1 MNPGVVSTFAI
12 SMAVAVCLTPV
23 CAEAGEPQGDHR
35 PAYVRVFSGVGVTG
49 NSDVRIRQPTLGN
62 DLTFAD
68 VSWEHRSLSTSW
80 TRDSS
85 PYMGMRAGFFLRRVP
100 WLGLSFE
107 AVHFKILAETEN
119 RVHVT
124 GTVGHEPIDVMA
136 PMATFVEVY
145 RVTNGVNLF
154 LSNVQAHKGLI
165 RSARFPRGRVDLYGG
180 VGGGVTMPYT
190 SSVIA
195 GERLGQYEL
204 GRFATQVLAGF
215 AWRASPRWDVSLE
228 YKFTATTVD
237 GEVARGDS
245 ESRLHTNHLVVGLGF
260 HVGS

>member
-1 MNPGVVSTFAI
+1 MNPRAVSVFAV
-12 SMAVAVCLTPV
+12 SLTIAAGLGPV

-35 PAYVRVFSGVGVTG
+35 PAYVRFFSGVGVTRD
-49 NSDVRIRQPTLGN
+49 SDVHIRQPTLGTE
-62 DLTFAD
+62 LTFED
-68 VSWEHRSLSTSW
+68 VSWEHRSLTTSW
-80 TRDSS
+80 TRDSI

-107 AVHFKILAETEN
+107 AVHFKILAETDN

-124 GTVGHEPIDVMA
+124 GTVGHEPIDVVA
-136 PMATFVEVY
+136 PMTQFVEVY

-154 LSNVQAHKGLI
+154 LSNVQAHKGLLG
-165 RSARFPRGRVDLYGG
+165 SDRFPLGRVDLYAGA
-180 VGGGVTMPYT
+180 GGGVTVPYT

-215 AWRASPRWDVSLE
+215 AWRASPRWDVSFE

-237 GEVARGDS
+237 GAVARGDS
-245 ESRLHTNHLVVGLGF
+245 ESRLRTNHLVVGLGF